1 MDKYWMEVYAY
12 FNIGAIS
19 YIGKVVARII
29 ACHAREGLYISNPKR
44 FTTDPDRILKIEDWR
59 YSSLAYYSEFN
70 AEWNGITSHKFEVDK
85 KSWQIWKI
93 WRHFQT
99 F

>member
-1 MDKYWMEVYAY
+1 MEVYAY

-44 FTTDPDRILKIEDWR
+44 FTTDPDRILKIED
-59 YSSLAYYSEFN
+59 
-70 AEWNGITSHKFEVDK
+70 
-85 KSWQIWKI
+85 
-93 WRHFQT
+93 
-99 F
+99 